1 MTKNENPTTKTQPGV
16 VVERKNFGLIFEKN
30 TTQEPLVIGKTEDE
44 VRQYSES
51 ITNTVREPLIIL
63 NQDLRV
69 VSASQSFYEV
79 FEVKPEETLG
89 QLIYDFGNK
98 QWYTPKLRKLLEE
111 ILLTKSSFDNYEV
124 ERESVFAGSLK
135 ILLNAY
141 RIPSPPEKIK
151 VILLAIE
158 DITERRMWEEANIK
172 LAAIVESAD
181 DAIIGEDMDGIIESW
196 NKGAEITYGYSAPEV
211 IGKSVT
217 LLIRRDQIDE
227 CKEVLAKIACGET
240 IKHYETKGRKKDGQI
255 IDVSMTI
262 SPIKNILGKI
272 IGASTIAHDITI
284 RKIRDAELHRLNQT
298 LRAQSQCDQALMR
311 AVDESDYL
319 NKVCGIIVR
328 ECGRAM
334 VWIGLAENDENK
346 SIRPAA
352 SSGFDEG
359 YLETLKI
366 TWADTELGQGPT
378 GTAIRTGK
386 PRICRNMMTDPAFK
400 PWREE
405 ASKRGYA
412 SSIVFPL
419 MAEDRAFGA
428 LSIYAR
434 EPDPFIADEV
444 KLLSEL
450 ANDLALGITAIRL
463 RASLKKAHEDLEELA
478 T

>member
-30 TTQEPLVIGKTEDE
+30 TTQEQLVIGKTEDE

-196 NKGAEITYGYSAPEV
+196 NKVAEITYGYSAPEV

-217 LLIRRDQIDE
+217 LLIRRE
-227 CKEVLAKIACGET
+227 G
-240 IKHYETKGRKKDGQI
+240 
-255 IDVSMTI
+255 I
-262 SPIKNILGKI
+262 SLTLPNICANGP
-272 IGASTIAHDITI
+272 
-284 RKIRDAELHRLNQT
+284 
-298 LRAQSQCDQALMR
+298 
-311 AVDESDYL
+311 AV
-319 NKVCGIIVR
+319 
-328 ECGRAM
+328 
-334 VWIGLAENDENK
+334 
-346 SIRPAA
+346 
-352 SSGFDEG
+352 
-359 YLETLKI
+359 
-366 TWADTELGQGPT
+366 
-378 GTAIRTGK
+378 
-386 PRICRNMMTDPAFK
+386 
-400 PWREE
+400 
-405 ASKRGYA
+405 
-412 SSIVFPL
+412 
-419 MAEDRAFGA
+419 
-428 LSIYAR
+428 
-434 EPDPFIADEV
+434 
-444 KLLSEL
+444 
-450 ANDLALGITAIRL
+450 
-463 RASLKKAHEDLEELA
+463 
-478 T
+478 